1 MALGRRGG
9 VEDGLWIPTTELP
22 RSPGHPFYERVNRV
36 LAEAGFDRFVE
47 DLCRPHYA
55 TVQGRPSIPPGTY
68 FRMLMVGYFE
78 GIDSQRGI
86 AWRCSDSLALREF
99 LGLAMSERAPDH
111 SSLTVIRQR
120 LPLELHEEV
129 FAFVLRILVDRGLY
143 DGKTLAVDATML
155 EANAAMKSIVRRDSG
170 EGWKQYIKRLA
181 QEAGIENPTEE
192 DARRLDR
199 KRKKRVSN
207 QDWESKTDPE
217 SRIAKMKDGRTHL
230 AYKAEHVIDLESE
243 VVVAATIYP
252 ADRSDGETLL
262 QSVSQSQEAVAR
274 AGSDAFAAEV
284 VADKG
289 YHKAQTL
296 AECAAYDLRT
306 YVPERAERRPRRW
319 TDKPAAWRDAFRAN
333 RRRVRGERSRRLQ
346 RLRSERVE
354 RSFAHVCNTGRARR
368 TWLRGIEDVH
378 KRYLVT
384 LAGRNLTVLMRALFG
399 IGTPRGLQGL
409 SAAVFAALCALL
421 LALSNL
427 HTTLRR
433 LVVSFVDHSRQWLH
447 GLRRA
452 PIPTETRPS
461 STGCYRVGEFSA
473 GLPRLFLF
481 LDRGS

>member
-9 VEDGLWIPTTELP
+9 VEEGLWIPTMDLP
-22 RSPGHPFYERVNRV
+22 RSPGHPFYQRVNRV

-55 TVQGRPSIPPGTY
+55 AVQGRPSIPPGTY

-99 LGLAMSERAPDH
+99 LGLGMAERVPDH

-129 FAFVLRILVDRGLY
+129 FAFVLRILVERGLY

-181 QEAGIENPTEE
+181 QEAGIENPSEE

-207 QDWESKTDPE
+207 QDWESKTDPA

-262 QSVSQSQEAVAR
+262 QSVSQAQEAVAR

-289 YHKAQTL
+289 YHKAHSL

-306 YVPERAERRPRRW
+306 YIPERTARRPRRW
-319 TDKPAAWRDAFRAN
+319 TDKPAGWRAAFHAN
-333 RRRVRGERSRRLQ
+333 RRRVRGGRSRRLQ

-368 TWLRGIEDVH
+368 TWLRGTEDVQ

-384 LAGRNLTVLMRALFG
+384 LAGRNLTVLMRVLFG
-399 IGTPRGLQGL
+399 IGTPRSLQGL
-409 SAAVFAALCALL
+409 AAAVFGAICALVLALCK
-421 LALSNL
+421 L
-427 HTTLRR
+427 HTILRR
-433 LVVSFVDHSRQWLH
+433 ALVSFVDHPRQWLRA
-447 GLRRA
+447 LRRA
-452 PIPTETRPS
+452 PISTETLAS
-461 STGCYRVGEFSA
+461 STDC
-473 GLPRLFLF
+473 
-481 LDRGS
+481 

>member
-9 VEDGLWIPTTELP
+9 VEEGLWVPTTELP

-36 LAEAGFDRFVE
+36 LTEAGFDRFVE

-55 TVQGRPSIPPGTY
+55 PGQGRPSIPPGTY

-99 LGLAMSERAPDH
+99 LALSMSERVPDH

-129 FAFVLRILVDRGLY
+129 FAFVLGILVERGLY

-155 EANAAMKSIVRRDSG
+155 EANAAMKSIVRRGSG

-207 QDWESKTDPE
+207 KDWESKTDPA
-217 SRIAKMKDGRTHL
+217 SRITKMKDGRTHL
-230 AYKAEHVIDLESE
+230 GYKAEHVVDLKSE

-262 QSVSQSQEAVAR
+262 QSVSQAQENVAR
-274 AGSDAFAAEV
+274 AGSDAFAEEV

-306 YVPERAERRPRRW
+306 YIPERTERRPRRW
-319 TDKPAAWRDAFRAN
+319 TDKPAGWRDAFHAN
-333 RRRVRGERSRRLQ
+333 RRRVRGQRSRRLQ
-346 RLRSERVE
+346 RLRSERAE
-354 RSFAHVCNTGRARR
+354 RSFAHACNTGGARR
-368 TWLRGIEDVH
+368 AWLRGIEDVQ

-399 IGTPRGLQGL
+399 IGTPRSLQGL
-409 SAAVFAALCALL
+409 AAAVFAALCALG
-421 LALSNL
+421 LAISKVNSASWRAL
-427 HTTLRR
+427 R
-433 LVVSFVDHSRQWLH
+433 LVVDHSHQRMRRVLH
-447 GLRRA
+447 RLMLS
-452 PIPTETRPS
+452 ENRPS
-461 STGCYRVGEFSA
+461 STGC
-473 GLPRLFLF
+473 
-481 LDRGS
+481 

>member
-9 VEDGLWIPTTELP
+9 VEEGLWIPTTDLP
-22 RSPGHPFYERVNRV
+22 RSPGHPFYERVNQV
-36 LAEAGFDRFVE
+36 LAQACFDRFVE
-47 DLCRPHYA
+47 ELCRPHYA
-55 TVQGRPSIPPGTY
+55 AVQGRPSIPPGTY

-99 LGLAMSERAPDH
+99 LGLGMAERAPDH

-129 FAFVLRILVDRGLY
+129 FTFVLRILVERGLY

-181 QEAGIENPTEE
+181 QQEGIENPTEE
-192 DARRLDR
+192 EARRLDR

-207 QDWESKTDPE
+207 KDWESKTDSE

-230 AYKAEHVIDLESE
+230 AYKAEHVIDLKSE
-243 VVVAATIYP
+243 VIVGATIYP
-252 ADRSDGETLL
+252 ADQSDGETLL
-262 QSVSQSQEAVAR
+262 QSVSQSQENVAR

-306 YVPERAERRPRRW
+306 YVPERTERRPRRW
-319 TDKPAAWRDAFRAN
+319 TDKPAGWRDAFRAN

-346 RLRSERVE
+346 RLRSERAE
-354 RSFAHVCNTGRARR
+354 RSFAHVCNTGRSRR
-368 TWLRGIEDVH
+368 TWLRGIEDVQ

-384 LAGRNLTVLMRALFG
+384 LAGRNLTVLMRVVFG
-399 IGTPRGLQGL
+399 IGTPRSLQGL
-409 SAAVFAALCALL
+409 PAAVFAALCTLA

-433 LVVSFVDHSRQWLH
+433 ALVSFVAHSRQWLR
-447 GLRRA
+447 GLRRT
-452 PIPTETRPS
+452 PMSIETRPS
-461 STGCYRVGEFSA
+461 SPGC
-473 GLPRLFLF
+473 
-481 LDRGS
+481 